1 MSWLIPRDEL
11 TAEQIRAVELSP
23 GEHRVILGAPGSG
36 KTQILLHRAR
46 FLSDECN
53 VKPERFRIFVF
64 TNVLKSYI
72 RTALTDLDLPDD
84 CVTTLDDWCAQIYKQ
99 EVRSSLPWDAENR
112 CPDYATVRRAV
123 HKRVKDRKLFDFV
136 LVDEGQDLDAEAFS
150 LLKDLAPHVTVAMD
164 HKQQI
169 YDEGCGEVEIIQ
181 ALGLRR
187 SNLTLLDAF
196 RCCPYIVRVASEF
209 IEDARDRAAFLNQ
222 SRTSQTEIQTPLL
235 YEADGFEDERARLV
249 EVLRERQ
256 IVDRSIGILFATNR
270 QVEGFA
276 QGFREQGIPVET
288 RKNGLDFASQIPKVL
303 TLHSAKGLTF
313 DSVLMPRL
321 VPGTFARRPEGLTN
335 RLLYVGITRA
345 TKWLYL
351 STVTGNPIPTL
362 SRIRKLAE
370 LNPPVVTLGSR
381 AAKTPSTPNRINQL
395 QEDELLDIL

>member
-23 GEHRVILGAPGSG
+23 SEHRVILGAPGSG

-46 FLSDECN
+46 FLSDEGA
-53 VKPERFRIFVF
+53 VQPGRFHVFVF
-64 TNVLKSYI
+64 TNVLKNYI
-72 RTALTDLDLPDD
+72 RTALTDLDLPDN
-84 CVTTLDDWCAQIYKQ
+84 CVSTLDDWCAQIYKQ
-99 EVRSSLPWDAENR
+99 EIRSSLPWDKASR
-112 CPDYATVRRAV
+112 CPDYGAVRKAV
-123 HKRVKDRKLFDFV
+123 HKLVKDRRPFDFI
-136 LVDEGQDLDAEAFS
+136 LVDEGQDLDADAFS
-150 LLKDLAPHVTVAMD
+150 LLKDLGPHVTVAMD

-169 YDEGCGEVEIIQ
+169 YDEGCGEAEIIR

-209 IEDARDRAAFLNQ
+209 IEDVRDRAAFLNQ

-235 YEADGFEDERARLV
+235 YEADGFEDERARLI

-256 IVDRSIGILFATNR
+256 IVDRTIGILFAQNR

-276 QGFREQGIPVET
+276 QGLREAGIPVET
-288 RKNGLDFASQIPKVL
+288 RKSGLDFANQVPKIL
-303 TLHSAKGLTF
+303 TIHSAKGLTF

-321 VPGTFARRPEGLTN
+321 VSASFSGRLDGFAD
-335 RLLYVGITRA
+335 RLLYVGVTRA

-351 STVTGNPIPTL
+351 STVIGKSVPAL
-362 SRIRKLAE
+362 SRIRNLAS
-370 LNPPVVTLGSR
+370 LKPPVVTLGQRTADLTS
-381 AAKTPSTPNRINQL
+381 KSKNIPQL
-395 QEDELLDIL
+395 VEDDPLDIL

>member
-1 MSWLIPRDEL
+1 
-11 TAEQIRAVELSP
+11 
-23 GEHRVILGAPGSG
+23 
-36 KTQILLHRAR
+36 
-46 FLSDECN
+46 
-53 VKPERFRIFVF
+53 
-64 TNVLKSYI
+64 
-72 RTALTDLDLPDD
+72 
-84 CVTTLDDWCAQIYKQ
+84 
-99 EVRSSLPWDAENR
+99 
-112 CPDYATVRRAV
+112 
-123 HKRVKDRKLFDFV
+123 
-136 LVDEGQDLDAEAFS
+136 
-150 LLKDLAPHVTVAMD
+150 MD

-169 YDEGCGEVEIIQ
+169 YDEGCGEAEIIQ

-276 QGFREQGIPVET
+276 QGFRENGIPVET
-288 RKNGLDFASQIPKVL
+288 RKNGLDFASQVPKVL

-351 STVTGNPIPTL
+351 STVAGKAIPTL

-370 LNPPVVTLGSR
+370 LNPPVVTLGR
-381 AAKTPSTPNRINQL
+381 RTAEMPHTPNRINQL

>member
-23 GEHRVILGAPGSG
+23 NEHRVILGAPGSG

-46 FLSDECN
+46 YLSDELG
-53 VKPERFRIFVF
+53 VLPARLRVFVF
-64 TNVLKSYI
+64 TNVLKQYI
-72 RTALTDLDLPDD
+72 RSALIDLNLPED
-84 CVTTLDDWCAQIYKQ
+84 CVTTLDDWCAQIYKRQ
-99 EVRSSLPWDAENR
+99 VRPSLPWDAVNR
-112 CPDYATVRRAV
+112 CPDYSTVRKEV
-123 HKRVKDRKLFDFV
+123 HQRIKGQKPFDFV
-136 LVDEGQDLDAEAFS
+136 LVDEGQDLDGDAFA
-150 LLKDLAPHVTVAMD
+150 LLNDLAPHVTVAMD

-169 YDEGCGEVEIIQ
+169 YDEGCGETEIIR

-196 RCCPYIVRVASEF
+196 RCCPYIVRVASEL

-235 YEADGFEDERARLV
+235 YEADGFEDERARLI

-256 IVDRSIGILFATNR
+256 IVDRTIAILFAQNR

-276 QGFREQGIPVET
+276 KGLREEGIPVET
-288 RKNGLDFASQIPKVL
+288 RKSGLNFANQLPKVL
-303 TLHSAKGLTF
+303 TIHSAKGLTF
-313 DSVLMPRL
+313 DSVLLPRL
-321 VPGTFARRPEGLTN
+321 VSASFSGRLDGMAD

-351 STVTGNPIPTL
+351 STVTGKSVSTL

-370 LNPPVVTLGSR
+370 QKPPVVTLGQRTALQIGKSNL
-381 AAKTPSTPNRINQL
+381 SNQL
-395 QEDELLDIL
+395 KGDDPLDIL